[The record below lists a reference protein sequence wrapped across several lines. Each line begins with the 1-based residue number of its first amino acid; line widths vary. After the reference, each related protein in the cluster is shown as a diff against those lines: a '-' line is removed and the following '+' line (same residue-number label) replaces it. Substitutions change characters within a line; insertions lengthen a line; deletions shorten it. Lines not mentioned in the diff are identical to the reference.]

1 MEYSRHSKI
10 YWLVTEQNI
19 SGNMV
24 TVMSPDGK
32 PIQVNASALQSA
44 GSQNNIGMIQ
54 LGKMPQSDTFET
66 ELSICQKEGS

>member
-1 MEYSRHSKI
+1 M
-10 YWLVTEQNI
+10 TEQNI

-54 LGKMPQSDTFET
+54 LGKCHDQIN
-66 ELSICQKEGS
+66 LKQNCQYVKRKALNFKGI

>member
-1 MEYSRHSKI
+1 
-10 YWLVTEQNI
+10 
-19 SGNMV
+19 MV

-54 LGKMPQSDTFET
+54 LGKCHDQIN
-66 ELSICQKEGS
+66 LKQNCQYVKRKALNFKGI